1 MKAQLVVVGGDAKAA
16 EVSLRLPTVIGRGR
30 DVSLTL
36 PHPLVSRRH
45 CEIFESGGQL
55 FVRDLG
61 SLNGTFVGNDRVT
74 EAPLPPG
81 ELLTVGTV
89 TFRAVYEANGTARP
103 TANPAAV
110 VSPTR
115 AADTVFVPK
124 EQTVRNDNE
133 MPDFQ
138 SLERS
143 AKSGSAKPRPA
154 DDDEEEFEE
163 VELAIDDDD
172 GESDQASEEFD
183 PSLAEFASPL
193 LDDETLSPSGVS
205 TVDSD
210 ETKPAPNSDE
220 EEEDDDD
227 LQSFLQALE

>member
-1 MKAQLVVVGGDAKAA
+1 MKAKLVVVGGDAKAA

-74 EAPLPPG
+74 ESPLPPG

-89 TFRAVYEANGTARP
+89 TFRAVYEVNGAVRQM
-103 TANPAAV
+103 ANPAAV

-124 EQTVRNDNE
+124 EQTVRNDSE
-133 MPDFQ
+133 VPDFQ
-138 SLERS
+138 SLDRS
-143 AKSGSAKPRPA
+143 AKAGAARVRPSQ
-154 DDDEEEFEE
+154 DDEEEFEE
-163 VELAIDDDD
+163 VELAIDDDND
-172 GESDQASEEFD
+172 SSDQASEEFD

-193 LDDETLSPSGVS
+193 IDDETLSPAAASGA
-205 TVDSD
+205 DSD
-210 ETKPAPNSDE
+210 GTQPAPTADD